1 MERFPAFGEVLC
13 NFVTYFLTVVV
24 LQISC
29 QEEVCQYFKKKKKP
43 CFLMLLNVYTATWM
57 KRNTKDIANGYFT
70 VLFFRRN

>member
-29 QEEVCQYFKKKKKP
+29 QEEVCQYFKKKKKTL
-43 CFLMLLNVYTATWM
+43 FLDVVERLHCYLDEKKY
-57 KRNTKDIANGYFT
+57 
-70 VLFFRRN
+70 